1 MPPKP
6 RKLMTTPVLLA
17 LLTGCAK
24 TEAPAPIASDQL
36 CKSWTHQ
43 TIRKAD
49 QLTEDTAS
57 QIEGNNKSRP
67 AWGCLYGENRAKANN
82 G

>member
-1 MPPKP
+1 MLPNP
-6 RKLMTTPVLLA
+6 RKFMMLLACQA

-24 TEAPAPIASDQL
+24 TDSPVQIATDKL
-36 CKSWTHQ
+36 CESWRHQ

-49 QLTEDTAS
+49 RLTEPTAA

-67 AWGCLYGENRAKANN
+67 EWGCQYGADTAKAK